1 MIGKTI
7 SHYKI
12 TEELGRG
19 GMGVVYKAEDSK
31 LHRTVALKF
40 LPQELTS
47 DPEAKARFLREAR
60 AAAALT
66 HPNIATIY
74 EINEAEGHTYI
85 AMEYVEGESLRDRI
99 RSGALPVGRRLLSRR
114 MRRGGYRR
122 PIARASFTG
131 TSSLA
136 IYC

>member
-7 SHYKI
+7 AHYRI

-19 GMGVVYKAEDSK
+19 GMGVVYKAEDSN

-47 DPEAKARFLREAR
+47 DPEAKTRFLREAR

-66 HPNIATIY
+66 HPEEQPHRAAQLSYDGDENHDLQAPL
-74 EINEAEGHTYI
+74 
-85 AMEYVEGESLRDRI
+85 LRPQIPGGPGTQPDC
-99 RSGALPVGRRLLSRR
+99 LSQ
-114 MRRGGYRR
+114 
-122 PIARASFTG
+122 I
-131 TSSLA
+131 L
-136 IYC
+136 